1 MVADKL
7 FSIGRAASV
16 SGVSTKTLR
25 YYESLGLI
33 MPKKVSDDN
42 GYRYYDRETLLLI
55 PVIKYYRQIGL
66 DLKRIKE
73 LISEAS
79 CSNHY
84 YFLEQRKDEIKAEK
98 EKLLVSMAS
107 VDDWMQLIIEGE
119 LCLKNQSLS
128 YPSKKESSISLKYH
142 PEEKHFC
149 QIKQSFSYNFKE
161 SIINLEWIK
170 YLEDN
175 QLEVSDPVI
184 LKYDSYLEKMAGTIK
199 FATIMQHCFPEEHC
213 HYTFGGFLALS
224 AYHIGSLETIS
235 DTYQQIVSYAKEN
248 GISLQEE
255 TYERHVIDY
264 WVTQREEE
272 FVTEVIIPI
281 IKKDEIKYRS

>member
-7 FSIGRAASV
+7 FSIGQAAKI

-33 MPKKVSDDN
+33 IPKKVSDNN
-42 GYRYYDRETLLLI
+42 GYRYYDRATLLLI

-73 LISEAS
+73 LVSEAS

-84 YFLEQRKDEIKAEK
+84 CFLEQRKDEIEIEK

-107 VDDWMQLIIEGE
+107 VDDWMKLIVEGE
-119 LCLKNQSLS
+119 LCLKNRELS
-128 YPSKKESSISLKYH
+128 NPSKMRTTVNLKYH
-142 PEEKHFC
+142 AEEKYFC

-161 SIINLEWIK
+161 TIINLEWIK
-170 YLEDN
+170 YLEEN
-175 QLEVSDPVI
+175 KLEVTGPVI
-184 LKYDSYLEKMAGTIK
+184 LKYDSYLEKMAGIINCV
-199 FATIMQHCFPEEHC
+199 TIMQHCFPEKC
-213 HYTFGGFLALS
+213 SYTFGGFLALS
-224 AYHIGSLETIS
+224 AYHIGSLKTIN
-235 DTYQQIVSYAKEN
+235 DTYKKIVSYAEEN
-248 GISLQEE
+248 EILLQEE

-264 WVTQREEE
+264 WVTQREDE

-281 IKKDEIKYRS
+281 IKKDKINYKL

>member
-1 MVADKL
+1 MATDKL
-7 FSIGRAASV
+7 FSIGQAASV

-33 MPKKVSDDN
+33 MPKKVSDEN
-42 GYRYYDRETLLLI
+42 GYRYYDKETLLLI
-55 PVIKYYRQIGL
+55 PVIKYYRQVGL

-84 YFLEQRKDEIKAEK
+84 HFLEQRKEEIQAEK

-119 LCLKNQSLS
+119 LCLKNQSQA
-128 YPSKKESSISLKYH
+128 YPSKRKSSVNLKYYA
-142 PEEKHFC
+142 EEKHFC
-149 QIKQSFSYNFKE
+149 KIKQDFYYHYKE

-170 YLEDN
+170 YLEEN
-175 QLEVSDPVI
+175 QLEVSGPVI
-184 LKYDSYLEKMAGTIK
+184 LQYDSYSEKMAGKIRS
-199 FATIMQHCFPEEHC
+199 ATIMQHCFPETHC
-213 HYTFGGFLALS
+213 CHIFGGFLALS
-224 AYHIGSLETIS
+224 AYHIGSLDTIC
-235 DTYQQIVSYAKEN
+235 DTYQQIITHAEEHDML
-248 GISLQEE
+248 LQDE

-264 WVTQREEE
+264 WVTQREDE
-272 FVTEVIIPI
+272 FVTEVIIPV
-281 IKKDEIKYRS
+281 IKKNEIKH

>member
-1 MVADKL
+1 
-7 FSIGRAASV
+7 
-16 SGVSTKTLR
+16 
-25 YYESLGLI
+25 
-33 MPKKVSDDN
+33 
-42 GYRYYDRETLLLI
+42 
-55 PVIKYYRQIGL
+55 
-66 DLKRIKE
+66 
-73 LISEAS
+73 
-79 CSNHY
+79 
-84 YFLEQRKDEIKAEK
+84 
-98 EKLLVSMAS
+98 MAS

-175 QLEVSDPVI
+175 QLEVSGPVI

>member
-7 FSIGRAASV
+7 FSIGQAASV

-55 PVIKYYRQIGL
+55 SVIKYYRQIGL

-73 LISEAS
+73 LISEDS
-79 CSNHY
+79 CFNHY
-84 YFLEQRKDEIKAEK
+84 YFLEQRKDEIKAER

-119 LCLKNQSLS
+119 LCLKNQALS
-128 YPSKKESSISLKYH
+128 YPSKKKSSVSLKYH
-142 PEEKHFC
+142 AEEKHFC

-170 YLEDN
+170 YLEEN
-175 QLEVSDPVI
+175 QLEVTGPVI
-184 LKYDSYLEKMAGTIK
+184 LKYDSYSEKMKGTIN

-213 HYTFGGFLALS
+213 FSTFGGFLALS
-224 AYHIGSLETIS
+224 AYHIGPLETIS
-235 DTYQQIVSYAKEN
+235 DTYQQIISYAEEN

-272 FVTEVIIPI
+272 FVTEVIIPV
-281 IKKDEIKYRS
+281 IKKDEIKYKS